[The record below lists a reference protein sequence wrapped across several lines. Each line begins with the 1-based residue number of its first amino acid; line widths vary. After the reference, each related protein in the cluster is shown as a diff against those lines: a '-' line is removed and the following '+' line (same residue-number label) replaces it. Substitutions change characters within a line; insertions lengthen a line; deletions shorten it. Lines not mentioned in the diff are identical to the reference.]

1 MTLDQMAY
9 HYYAMW
15 SQDEDALDSPMTLEQ
30 LLLAVAGGDRRCFD
44 PLYQRLAPSVL
55 GLAYTVVRDHAQAE
69 EVAQEVFL
77 ELWRTAPR
85 YRPDHGT
92 AVTWTLTLTHRR
104 AVDRVRNAQCN
115 ARRDHLAAAKNHAIP
130 FDQVAESAIGN
141 IERQRV
147 HERVQALS
155 RCHREVLVLAYF
167 DGLTFR
173 EVAHVLDV
181 PLGTVKSRVHA
192 ALAQLRLPLR

>member
-1 MTLDQMAY
+1 
-9 HYYAMW
+9 
-15 SQDEDALDSPMTLEQ
+15 MTLEQ

-44 PLYQRLAPSVL
+44 ALYQRLAPSVL

-85 YRPDHGT
+85 YRPDQGT
-92 AVTWTLTLTHRR
+92 TVTWTLTLTHRR
-104 AVDRVRNAQCN
+104 AVDRVRNAQRS

-130 FDQVAESAIGN
+130 FDQVAEAVIGN
-141 IERQRV
+141 TERHRV
-147 HERVQALS
+147 HECVQALR

-167 DGLTFR
+167 DGLTFL
-173 EVAHVLDV
+173 EVAHALDV

-192 ALAQLRLPLR
+192 ALAQLRLRLR